1 MLIVWE
7 LAAYKHVRDI
17 WSIAPAGC
25 TDSITGFRLFLLGP
39 DVSMTTNKAT
49 FFCIGPSKRNAVETD
64 SWVESAAEASIA

>member
-7 LAAYKHVRDI
+7 LAAYKHVCDI

-39 DVSMTTNKAT
+39 DVSITTNKEGHFLLYRAFKT
-49 FFCIGPSKRNAVETD
+49 QRSRN